1 MSKTVRFAD
10 RRCWWLVLSLA
21 VASRAVGSPELNG
34 FSLADASVP
43 VAQLV
48 AGGPP
53 RDGIQSVDAPRFT
66 NAEESRTVRAG
77 TPVIGVE
84 VGGEARAYP
93 VHLLEYHQ
101 IVNDDFSGRKVAV
114 TYDPLSGTPVVFDAT
129 VEGDPL
135 EFGVSGLL
143 YESNFLLY
151 DRESDSL
158 WSQMLGRAIAGP
170 KQGQELRRLRAYQLP
185 FGAWLERHPDT
196 QVLERPL
203 PKRIDYRRSPFEQYW
218 VKDEIPHPVSSRD
231 DQFHQKAGVLGVSVG
246 GKSRAYLGPLVLE
259 AGGRIVDEFEGRKI
273 RVAYDV
279 DSSAFLW
286 EIPDDVD
293 VTDAYWFSWK
303 TFHPDTEIWRP
314 EPTSPD

>member
-1 MSKTVRFAD
+1 MPKAARLVFC
-10 RRCWWLVLSLA
+10 RRWWLVLLLFA
-21 VASRAVGSPELNG
+21 ASRAAAAPELNG

-43 VAQLV
+43 ATQVV

-66 NAEESRTVRAG
+66 SAEESKTVRAG

-84 VGGEARAYP
+84 VDGEARAYP

-101 IVNDDFSGRKVAV
+101 IVNDDFSGHEVAV
-114 TYDPLSGTPVVFDAT
+114 TYDPLSGTPIVFDAT
-129 VEGDPL
+129 VEGEAL

-170 KQGQELRRLRAYQLP
+170 KRGQPLQRLRAYQLP

-196 QVLERPL
+196 RVLQRPL
-203 PKRIDYRRSPFEQYW
+203 PKKIDYRRSPFEQYW

-259 AGGRIVDEFEGRKI
+259 AGGRIVDEFEGHKVRI
-273 RVAYDV
+273 AYDV
-279 DSSAFLW
+279 GSSAFVW
-286 EIPDDVD
+286 DIPDDVE

-314 EPTSPD
+314 EAPGAD